1 MFPVHF
7 LTGTSAPTL
16 TGLKGGQNVDFY
28 GVAATNNET
37 STTIYLKLWW
47 QGNTNNAPILGTTAP
62 TLTIAIP
69 AAGTYFVSTYPLVV
83 AGPCYYA
90 VTKLQA
96 DTDQTALSTGGEAI
110 TLFIE

>member
-7 LTGTSAPTL
+7 LTGTGTPALTL
-16 TGLKGGQNVDFY
+16 LKGGQDVSFY
-28 GVAATNNET
+28 GGSATNNET

-47 QGNTNNAPILGTTAP
+47 QGNTNVAPIIGTTAP

-69 AAGTYFVSTYPLVV
+69 AAGWYATSTYPLIMS
-83 AGPCYYA
+83 GPCYYA

-96 DTDQTALSTGGEAI
+96 DTDDTALSTGGEAV